1 MTANLTL
8 LDLLD
13 RTPAPSHR
21 GDPDTSRIAAGR
33 VKKSELRRKVLLALY
48 RAGEHGMTDDE
59 LGIATAIDPPHSAS
73 TRRGEMAKLGLVEA
87 TGERRDTS
95 RGNPALV
102 HRLTAE
108 GRRLAAELAKEW

>member
-13 RTPAPSHR
+13 ALPAPSHR
-21 GDPDTSRIAAGR
+21 GDPSTSREAAAKVKVGAVARKVIAA
-33 VKKSELRRKVLLALY
+33 LA
-48 RAGEHGMTDDE
+48 RAGEHGTTDDE
-59 LGIATAIDPPHSAS
+59 LGIATGVDPPHSAA
-73 TRRGEMAKLGLVEA
+73 TRRGELAKLGLVEP

-95 RGNPALV
+95 RGNPAVV
-102 HRLTAE
+102 HRLTEE